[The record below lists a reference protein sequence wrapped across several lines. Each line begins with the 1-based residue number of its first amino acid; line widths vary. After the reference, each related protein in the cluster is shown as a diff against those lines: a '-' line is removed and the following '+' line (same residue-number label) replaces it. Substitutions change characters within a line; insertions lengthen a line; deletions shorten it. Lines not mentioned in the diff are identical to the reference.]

1 MTVNLS
7 DEELDAC
14 VKFMDYYQSDE
25 NVAEYGEYYNVPLPV
40 QGAEAPAEQV
50 NVNGMLETSNEN
62 GTFTIT
68 DQAFPTEVADV
79 LFNAQDAVA
88 NGEMTPEDA
97 AANIQK
103 AIEEYQAK

>member
-1 MTVNLS
+1 MREVHG
-7 DEELDAC
+7 
-14 VKFMDYYQSDE
+14 YYQSDE